1 MSDVDKQIVT
11 AMTLVPDCLANFPT
25 VVTLP
30 VQWGDQDAF
39 GHVNNAVPLRWF
51 ETSRIAYL
59 EDSGLSHLM
68 TGDSLI
74 PIVASIT
81 CNYRRQVVY
90 PDTVRVGT
98 RMAEMGRSSMILA
111 HTVYSDSHRAIA
123 ADGQTV
129 IVFFDFQRQR
139 PTRIPPEVREKL
151 ESADSNT
158 QATSAARKASEG

>member
-1 MSDVDKQIVT
+1 
-11 AMTLVPDCLANFPT
+11 MTLVPDELADFST

-59 EDSGLSHLM
+59 EDNGLAHLM
-68 TGDSLI
+68 TGDGLG

-81 CNYRRQVVY
+81 CNYRRQVLY
-90 PDTVRVGT
+90 PDTIRVGT
-98 RMAEMGRSSMILA
+98 RIAELGRSSMTLGHA
-111 HTVYSDSHRAIA
+111 VFSNSHRAIV

-129 IVFFDFQRQR
+129 VVFFDFQRQR
-139 PTRIPPEVREKL
+139 PTRIPPEIREKL
-151 ESADSNT
+151 GSV
-158 QATSAARKASEG
+158 G